1 MNSSQNLF
9 LIGPMGS
16 GKSAVGRALAVQ
28 LHRHFYDS
36 DDEIEARTG
45 VDVAFVFEN
54 EGESGFRQREAK
66 AIAELTTRTGIVLA
80 TGGGAVISAANRRHL
95 GARGFVVYLQTSVDE
110 QLRRIRHGRERPLIA
125 GEDEIE
131 RRRVLETLMSQRAA
145 KYEELADLTVE
156 TSGRKVNAVV
166 REVLHRLP

>member
-16 GKSAVGRALAVQ
+16 GKSAVGRALAAQ

-36 DDEIEARTG
+36 DDEIESRTG
-45 VDVAFVFEN
+45 VDVAFVFEK

-80 TGGGAVISAANRRHL
+80 TGGGAVLSAANRRHL

-145 KYEELADLTVE
+145 KYEELADLIVE

>member
-28 LHRHFYDS
+28 LHRHFHDS
-36 DDEIEARTG
+36 DDEIESRTG
-45 VDVAFVFEN
+45 VDVAFVFEK

-80 TGGGAVISAANRRHL
+80 TGGGAVLSAANRRHL

-110 QLRRIRHGRERPLIA
+110 QLRRLRHGRERPLIA
-125 GEDEIE
+125 GEDESE

-145 KYEELADLTVE
+145 KYEELADLIVE

>member
-1 MNSSQNLF
+1 
-9 LIGPMGS
+9 MGS

-28 LHRHFYDS
+28 LHRHFHDS
-36 DDEIEARTG
+36 DDEIESRTG
-45 VDVAFVFEN
+45 VDVAFVFEK
-54 EGESGFRQREAK
+54 EGEAGFRQREAK

-80 TGGGAVISAANRRHL
+80 TGGGAVLSAANRRHL

-125 GEDEIE
+125 GGDEIE

-145 KYEELADLTVE
+145 KYEELADLIVE

>member
-1 MNSSQNLF
+1 MNASQNLF

-36 DDEIEARTG
+36 DDEIESRTG
-45 VDVAFVFEN
+45 VDVAFVFEK

-80 TGGGAVISAANRRHL
+80 TGGGAVLSAANRRHL

-110 QLRRIRHGRERPLIA
+110 QLRRIRRGRERPLIA

-145 KYEELADLTVE
+145 KYEELADLIVE